1 MAGRCVRHPP
11 HSTPL
16 LLPGGKPEVIQ
27 IGVCGSPDEICELA
41 SADLAGGD
49 VLVFYTMES
58 LKQRIG
64 LAKNLAWSAFPR

>member
-1 MAGRCVRHPP
+1 MDSSCP
-11 HSTPL
+11 
-16 LLPGGKPEVIQ
+16 Q
-27 IGVCGSPDEICELA
+27 IGLSPDEICELA